1 MRATLR
7 AAGSAA
13 MVLVLVGTI
22 STPGRAQP
30 PGANYDESKV
40 GQYPPLDPLTTS
52 DGRKVTTPELWVRVR
67 RPELLRLFETEMYG
81 RVPSRTIAHNA
92 APVSG
97 IIEARANVDVREPTA
112 SAIVARSY
120 ADGTIISGATYTQPF
135 RPAYQVRSEDAKA
148 LGGKAVRR
156 EVSITFSGKPDGPR
170 MDLLIYLPK
179 DAGESRPV
187 PAFLGLNFGGNH
199 TIDRD
204 PGIALARVWKRTGR
218 DRVPEPQVAPESS
231 RGSAAS
237 QWPVERIIG
246 RGYALATMDYED
258 IDPDFD
264 DGFKN
269 GVHPLF
275 YRPGQARPAPDE
287 WGSIA
292 AWAWGLSR
300 SLDYLETVP
309 GIDAKKVAVMGH
321 SRLGKTALW
330 AGATDPR
337 FAVVISNNSGCGGA
351 ALSRRIFGETVG
363 RMNTVF
369 PHWLCANFHKY
380 SDHED
385 RLPFDQHELIALIAP
400 RPVLVCS
407 AEEDLWAD
415 PKGEFLGALGAD
427 PVYRLLGT
435 DGLAVTEMPKPA
447 RDSLVKST
455 IGYRI
460 RPGKHD
466 VTSDDWE
473 AYMDFVDHH
482 LRRQGR

>member
-1 MRATLR
+1 MPCLHDIVPSAGRLMARTALAVIILVTIVP
-7 AAGSAA
+7 AA
-13 MVLVLVGTI
+13 
-22 STPGRAQP
+22 RAQP
-30 PGANYDESKV
+30 AGANYDEAKV
-40 GQYPPLDPLTTS
+40 GRFAPLDPLTTA
-52 DGRKVTTPELWVRVR
+52 DGRKVTTPDLWSQVR
-67 RPELLRLFETEMYG
+67 RPELLRMFETEMYG
-81 RVPSRTIAHNA
+81 KVPQSPEPIR
-92 APVSG
+92 PM
-97 IIEARANVDVREPTA
+97 VRL
-112 SAIVARSY
+112 
-120 ADGTIISGATYTQPF
+120 
-135 RPAYQVRSEDAKA
+135 RSEDRNA
-148 LGGKAVRR
+148 LGGTAIRR
-156 EVSITFSGKPDGPR
+156 EVTIAFTENLDGPR
-170 MDLLIYLPK
+170 MDLLIYLPR
-179 DAGESRPV
+179 DAGPSRRA
-187 PAFLGLNFGGNH
+187 PAFLTLNFEGNH
-199 TIDRD
+199 TIHRD
-204 PGIALARVWKRTGR
+204 PGIALARQWTRPAAGR
-218 DRVPEPQVAPESS
+218 PAQEHQAHESS

-237 QWPVERIIG
+237 RWPVERIIA
-246 RGYALATMDYED
+246 RGYALATIDYED

-275 YRPGQARPAPDE
+275 YRPGQTRPAPDE

-300 SLDYLETVP
+300 ALDFLETMP
-309 GIDAKKVAVMGH
+309 EIDAKKVAVMGH

-330 AGATDPR
+330 AGASDPR

-351 ALSRRIFGETVG
+351 ALSRRIFGETAG
-363 RMNTVF
+363 RMNTAF

-380 SDHED
+380 SDHEE

-407 AEEDLWAD
+407 AEDDQWAD
-415 PKGEFLGALGAD
+415 PRGEFLGALGAD

-435 DGLAVTEMPKPA
+435 DGLAATEMPRPA

-473 AYMDFVDHH
+473 AYMTFVDHH
-482 LRRQGR
+482 LRREGR